1 MTDQLANNYLKLLS
15 DSLNVQGMIILVTF
29 LGIVGIL
36 CLIATIFISNGLINT
51 SKRFI
56 FNKW

>member
-29 LGIVGIL
+29 LGIVELIRQSDL
-36 CLIATIFISNGLINT
+36 SCLWNQ
-51 SKRFI
+51 
-56 FNKW
+56 